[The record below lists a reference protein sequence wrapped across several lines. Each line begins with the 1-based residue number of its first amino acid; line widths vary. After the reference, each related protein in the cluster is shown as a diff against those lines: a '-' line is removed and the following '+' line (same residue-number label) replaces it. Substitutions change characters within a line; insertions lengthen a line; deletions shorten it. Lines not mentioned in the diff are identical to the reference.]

1 MTLRARVV
9 AIVTGLV
16 TVGVAIA
23 FVAAYESTANELQ
36 SETDR
41 FLTARAD
48 ELLDGQRS
56 RPRQSDGDERPRP
69 RRDDLDLAF
78 DPDAIVQTLDGN
90 GNATASEGGA
100 LPIAAADE
108 AIAGGDTTKT
118 VIRDIEI
125 DGESYRMIT
134 APEHDGGAVQV
145 ARSTTSTTDVLG
157 RLAGRLA
164 AIGLVLGLI
173 AAALGWL
180 LMRRTTKPL
189 ADLTAATER
198 IAATGELTPLGRT
211 GHDEVGR
218 LATSF
223 DQMLDALRSSR
234 EQQQRLVQDAGHEL
248 RTPLTSLRANVEFLQ
263 RANDLPAEQRREILA
278 GVQSEIA
285 ELGTL
290 VDEVVVLATDHA
302 AAAVALT
309 DIDLADVVTDA
320 VATFCRRT
328 GRLVTVATEPTPL
341 LGNAMLL
348 DRAVTNLLGNAHKF
362 SPDDQPI
369 ELTLADR
376 WVVVRDHGPGIDDA
390 DADQI
395 FERFHRA
402 DDARSTPGSGL
413 GLAIVRHVAEQ
424 HGGTVRAGSAAG
436 GGAEVGFSV
445 G

>member
-1 MTLRARVV
+1 MTLRTRVV

-16 TVGVAIA
+16 IVGIAIA
-23 FVAAYESTANELQ
+23 FVAAYQSTASELQ

-56 RPRQSDGDERPRP
+56 RPRESDGDERPRP

-78 DPDAIVQTLDGN
+78 DQDAIVQTLDVD

-100 LPIAAADE
+100 LPITSADE
-108 AIAGGDTTKT
+108 AVAGGDKAKA
-118 VIRDIEI
+118 VIRSVEI

-134 APEHDGGAVQV
+134 APDGDDGAIQV
-145 ARSTTSTTDVLG
+145 ARSTASTTDVLG

-164 AIGLVLGLI
+164 AIGVALGLI

-198 IAATGELTPLGRT
+198 VAATGDLTPLGRT

-223 DQMLDALRSSR
+223 DQMLVALRSSR
-234 EQQQRLVQDAGHEL
+234 EQQRRLVQDAGHEL
-248 RTPLTSLRANVEFLQ
+248 RTPLTSLRANIEFLQ
-263 RANDLPAEQRREILA
+263 RADDLPAEQRTEILA
-278 GVQSEIA
+278 GVRSEIA

-290 VDEVVVLATDHA
+290 VDEIVVLATDPA
-302 AAAVALT
+302 AADVAMT
-309 DIDLADVVTDA
+309 DVDLADVVADA

-328 GRLVTVATEPTPL
+328 GRTVTANTEPTPL
-341 LGNAMLL
+341 RGNATLL

-369 ELTLADR
+369 ELELANR
-376 WVVVRDHGPGIDDA
+376 WVIVRDHGPGIGDDDA
-390 DADQI
+390 ELI

-424 HGGTVRAGSAAG
+424 HGGTVRAGNAAG